1 MHWDTGNEEAD
12 VYAYEIEKE
21 LPDYWDEEAKKELGK
36 TNE

>member
-12 VYAYEIEKE
+12 VYVYEIEKE
-21 LPDYWDEEAKKELGK
+21 LPGYWDEEAKKELGK